1 MGLQSDAMS
10 QFDELSDNELIAHYG
25 KVMAALLKRGIVRS
39 ANQPIADIA
48 ERIVGDHYGVEPEP
62 PNSKA
67 VDIVAPD
74 GTRVQVK
81 ALRHTKAGRSRLS
94 AIRSLDFDVLAAV
107 IFRADMQVEEIAL
120 IPIQAVE
127 DHMGWSSTWKA
138 HSLSLTKQLLADG
151 RVKRHCVSPQEA

>member
-1 MGLQSDAMS
+1 MR
-10 QFDELSDNELIAHYG
+10 QFDELSDNELITHYG
-25 KVMAALLKRGIVRS
+25 QVMAALLERGIVHS

-48 ERIVGDHYGVEPEP
+48 ERIVGNHYGAEPEP

-67 VDIVAPD
+67 VDLVAPD

-81 ALRHTKAGRSRLS
+81 ALRRTKAGRSRLS

-120 IPIQAVE
+120 IPAQAVE
-127 DHMGWSSTWKA
+127 DHMSWSSTWKA
-138 HSLSLTKQLLADG
+138 HSLSLTNRLLADG
-151 RVKRHCVSPQEA
+151 RVRRIFASSQEV